1 MCATKR
7 FAFVRDS
14 KETNVRVFDRE
25 ALDLKAANNNTVF
38 ARLATGGN
46 FIGGRDEPTTE
57 SYDMEV
63 IGDSLYAFVPRTGV
77 VYAWNVNEIA
87 DKKDKTPVSVTTPG
101 GVKIRSV
108 ARGKDD
114 ATLFVAMQKNGN
126 TLLVE
131 MTVADFQSRNFD
143 APLRKF
149 AADSR
154 VTLPSQPII
163 AYVNE
168 RLVMTNGDKLE
179 RWEIRNNPSYIIQP
193 KKTQP

>member
-63 IGDSLYAFVPRTGV
+63 IGDSLYAFVPRQALSTHG
-77 VYAWNVNEIA
+77 
-87 DKKDKTPVSVTTPG
+87 T
-101 GVKIRSV
+101 
-108 ARGKDD
+108 
-114 ATLFVAMQKNGN
+114 
-126 TLLVE
+126 
-131 MTVADFQSRNFD
+131 
-143 APLRKF
+143 
-149 AADSR
+149 
-154 VTLPSQPII
+154 
-163 AYVNE
+163 
-168 RLVMTNGDKLE
+168 
-179 RWEIRNNPSYIIQP
+179 
-193 KKTQP
+193 